1 MHRLRLTLTL
11 ALLPVTRVLAQHPAA
26 PGDSDTGPVIHG
38 RTFSTGTREGWT
50 FSTPHLDINGG
61 VYRVEG
67 FTPLSA
73 GTKTGSWG
81 FFRLHLQTALGIHVV
96 QVSSDL
102 VWVPSLGATPAWS
115 GALELAP
122 IHQESPLYVA
132 AGVGLITGHVIGA
145 DRLAGWVQ
153 GTVAVRTPIHE
164 LAPFVQLGR
173 ALSSDHPTEFLI
185 GIAHPLAPYKL
196 HFP

>member
-1 MHRLRLTLTL
+1 MHRFTLTLTF
-11 ALLPVTRVLAQHPAA
+11 ALLPVTQVAAQHPAT
-26 PGDSDTGPVIHG
+26 PSDSGLGPVIHG
-38 RTFSTGTREGWT
+38 RAFSTGTREGWT

-61 VYRVEG
+61 LYRVEG
-67 FTPLSA
+67 VTPLN
-73 GTKTGSWG
+73 GVTKTGSWG

-102 VWVPSLGATPAWS
+102 FWVPSLGATPAWS
-115 GALELAP
+115 GTLELAP

-132 AGVGLITGHVIGA
+132 GGIGLITGHVIGA

-164 LAPFVQLGR
+164 LTPFVQVGR
-173 ALSSDHPTEFLI
+173 ALSSEQPTELLI

>member
-1 MHRLRLTLTL
+1 VRCLTLTLTL
-11 ALLPVTRVLAQHPAA
+11 ALLPVTRVAGQQAA
-26 PGDSDTGPVIHG
+26 VPGDSDTGPVIHG

-61 VYRVEG
+61 LYRISSG
-67 FTPLSA
+67 
-73 GTKTGSWG
+73 GTSQA

-102 VWVPSLGATPAWS
+102 QWIPSFGATPVWS
-115 GALELAP
+115 GTLELAP
-122 IHQESPLYVA
+122 IHQESPFYVA
-132 AGVGLITGHVIGA
+132 GGIGLITGHDVGV
-145 DRLAGWVQ
+145 DKLVGWAQ
-153 GTVAVRTPIHE
+153 GTVAARTPIHE
-164 LAPFVQLGR
+164 LTPFVQVGR
-173 ALSSDHPTEFLI
+173 ALVSGNRTEFLI

>member
-1 MHRLRLTLTL
+1 LTLTL
-11 ALLPVTRVLAQHPAA
+11 VLAPATRVAAQHQMTPS
-26 PGDSDTGPVIHG
+26 DSGPVIHG

-50 FSTPHLDINGG
+50 FSTPHLDIDGG
-61 VYRVEG
+61 VFEVHSGRTDVSKA
-67 FTPLSA
+67 FA
-73 GTKTGSWG
+73 
-81 FFRLHLQTALGIHVV
+81 RLHLQTALGIHLL

-102 VWVPSLGATPAWS
+102 LWIPSAGATPVWS
-115 GALELAP
+115 GTLELAP

-132 AGVGLITGHVIGA
+132 GGIGLITGHVIGA

-164 LAPFVQLGR
+164 LTPFVQVGK
-173 ALSSDHPTEFLI
+173 ALTAGNKAEFLI

>member
-1 MHRLRLTLTL
+1 VRCLTLTLTL
-11 ALLPVTRVLAQHPAA
+11 ALLPVTRVAGQHAAA

-61 VYRVEG
+61 LYRISSG
-67 FTPLSA
+67 
-73 GTKTGSWG
+73 GTSQA

-102 VWVPSLGATPAWS
+102 QWIPSFGATPVWS
-115 GALELAP
+115 GTLELAP
-122 IHQESPLYVA
+122 IHQESPFYVA
-132 AGVGLITGHVIGA
+132 AGIGLITGHDFGV
-145 DRLAGWVQ
+145 DKLVGWAQ
-153 GTVAVRTPIHE
+153 GTVAARTPIHE
-164 LAPFVQLGR
+164 LTPFVQVGR
-173 ALSSDHPTEFLI
+173 ALVSGNRTEFLI

>member
-1 MHRLRLTLTL
+1 VRCLTLTLTL
-11 ALLPVTRVLAQHPAA
+11 ALLPVTRVAGQRAAA

-61 VYRVEG
+61 LYRISSG
-67 FTPLSA
+67 GPSQA
-73 GTKTGSWG
+73 

-102 VWVPSLGATPAWS
+102 QWIPSFGATPSWS
-115 GALELAP
+115 GTLELAP
-122 IHQESPLYVA
+122 IHQESPFYVA
-132 AGVGLITGHVIGA
+132 AGIGLITGHDVGV
-145 DRLAGWVQ
+145 DRLVGWAQ
-153 GTVAVRTPIHE
+153 GTMAARTPIHE
-164 LAPFVQLGR
+164 LTPFVQVGR
-173 ALSSDHPTEFLI
+173 ALVSGNRTEFLI